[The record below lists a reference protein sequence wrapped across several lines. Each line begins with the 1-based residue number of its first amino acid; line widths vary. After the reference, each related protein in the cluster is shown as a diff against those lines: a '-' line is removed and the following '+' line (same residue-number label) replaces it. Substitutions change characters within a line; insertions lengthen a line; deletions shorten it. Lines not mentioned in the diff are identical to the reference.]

1 MTSSRQSPE
10 GSKDASS
17 GSHAGKQ
24 PVSGKAGR
32 SERCRFGRA
41 ARNTQQRFQGEPS
54 VKLQSFWVYNRKQCA
69 LLYLQEL
76 ALQEAA
82 NYMSHLNLFIRLRQ
96 STFQSHAQNVSKIVP
111 GQKCKCIR
119 FLSEQIKTKYH
130 TGTTPRF
137 PPPHH
142 IRLTDLVHV
151 VRLNIC
157 SSTKLPLRGRSK
169 KKKKSFFSFL
179 ICLGQKYWTLGT
191 WETKALT

>member
-1 MTSSRQSPE
+1 MSR
-10 GSKDASS
+10 
-17 GSHAGKQ
+17 AGTQ
-24 PVSGKAGR
+24 PDRGKAGQ
-32 SERCRFGRA
+32 SARCRSGRA
-41 ARNTQQRFQGEPS
+41 APNTEQRFRGSRASNYKVSGFTIENHVP
-54 VKLQSFWVYNRKQCA
+54 

-82 NYMSHLNLFIRLRQ
+82 NYMSHLHLSIPLRQ

-111 GQKCKCIR
+111 SQKCKCIH

-137 PPPHH
+137 PPPRG

-169 KKKKSFFSFL
+169 KHKKKLFLVFFFSNLVRAKILDFGDGGNKSIDMFQQGRVFKL
-179 ICLGQKYWTLGT
+179 
-191 WETKALT
+191 EF

>member
-1 MTSSRQSPE
+1 MLCS
-10 GSKDASS
+10 
-17 GSHAGKQ
+17 
-24 PVSGKAGR
+24 
-32 SERCRFGRA
+32 
-41 ARNTQQRFQGEPS
+41 
-54 VKLQSFWVYNRKQCA
+54 
-69 LLYLQEL
+69 YLQEL

-96 STFQSHAQNVSKIVP
+96 STFQSDAQNVSKIVL

-137 PPPHH
+137 PPPHG

-157 SSTKLPLRGRSK
+157 SSTKLPLRGSK
-169 KKKKSFFSFL
+169 KSLFL
-179 ICLGQKYWTLGT
+179 F
-191 WETKALT
+191 

>member
-1 MTSSRQSPE
+1 MTSSCQSPR
-10 GSKDASS
+10 GSEDAPSA
-17 GSHAGKQ
+17 SHAGKQ
-24 PVSGKAGR
+24 PISGKAGR
-32 SERCRFGRA
+32 SEWCRFGRV
-41 ARNTQQRFQGEPS
+41 ARNAEPRFQGERS
-54 VKLQSFWVYNRKQCA
+54 IKLQSFWVYNRKQCA

-96 STFQSHAQNVSKIVP
+96 STFQSHAQNISKIVP

-137 PPPHH
+137 PPPHG

-157 SSTKLPLRGRSK
+157 SSTKLSLRGRS
-169 KKKKSFFSFL
+169 KKKSFFSFL
-179 ICLGQKYWTLGT
+179 ICLGQKCWTLGT

>member
-1 MTSSRQSPE
+1 MLCS
-10 GSKDASS
+10 
-17 GSHAGKQ
+17 
-24 PVSGKAGR
+24 
-32 SERCRFGRA
+32 
-41 ARNTQQRFQGEPS
+41 
-54 VKLQSFWVYNRKQCA
+54 
-69 LLYLQEL
+69 YLQEL

-96 STFQSHAQNVSKIVP
+96 STFQSDTQNVSKIVL

-137 PPPHH
+137 PPPHG

-157 SSTKLPLRGRSK
+157 SSTKLPLRESK
-169 KKKKSFFSFL
+169 KKPFSFL
-179 ICLGQKYWTLGT
+179 ICWGQKYWTLGT
-191 WETKALT
+191 AGTKALTWFSEVQFENLNSKCWNYMQYSCNSNDENR

>member
-1 MTSSRQSPE
+1 MLRELCSQAVGRQGKGVELGKLHKTLTRNSR
-10 GSKDASS
+10 ANR
-17 GSHAGKQ
+17 
-24 PVSGKAGR
+24 VSNYKVF
-32 SERCRFGRA
+32 ELTIKKKKCT
-41 ARNTQQRFQGEPS
+41 TQQNNVLCS
-54 VKLQSFWVYNRKQCA
+54 
-69 LLYLQEL
+69 YLQEL

-96 STFQSHAQNVSKIVP
+96 STFQSDTQNVSKIVL

-137 PPPHH
+137 PPPHG

-157 SSTKLPLRGRSK
+157 SSTKLPLRGSK
-169 KKKKSFFSFL
+169 KSLFL
-179 ICLGQKYWTLGT
+179 F
-191 WETKALT
+191 